1 MRNSLLLLLI
11 PLFFACKE
19 PPRGVAHEAVNEVY
33 PYFTMGKWMYSE
45 SMIRTALNTAK
56 VDSNFSISRNVEYL
70 FQYEADTAARWFNDD
85 TDSLIT
91 AALLENGMD
100 EFASF
105 ESAKNTLRV
114 YTITEGES
122 VKDLVLIQQEGNK
135 YNLYEFVG
143 DLKLSELINNGI
155 QNREAF
161 ENLIDLNLFTNARS
175 DSTDS

>member
-1 MRNSLLLLLI
+1 MRNSLLFLLI

-45 SMIRTALNTAK
+45 SMIRAALKTAQ
-56 VDSNFSISRNVEYL
+56 VDSNFAISRNVEYL
-70 FQYEADTAARWFNDD
+70 FQYEADTTARWFNDD

-91 AALLENGMD
+91 ASLLENGMD

-114 YTITEGES
+114 YAITEGET
-122 VKDLVLIQQEGNK
+122 VNDLVLIQQEGNK

-143 DLKLSELINNGI
+143 SIELSVLFQQGM
-155 QNREAF
+155 QNQEAF
-161 ENLIDLNLFTNARS
+161 ENLINLNLFTNARS

>member
-1 MRNSLLLLLI
+1 MRNSFLLLLI
-11 PLFFACKE
+11 PLLFACKE
-19 PPRGVAHEAVNEVY
+19 PPRGIAHEAVNEVY

-45 SMIRTALNTAK
+45 SMIRAALKTAK
-56 VDSNFSISRNVEYL
+56 VDSNSTISRNVEYL
-70 FQYEADTAARWFNDD
+70 FQYEADTTARWFNDD

-91 AALLENGMD
+91 SALLENGMD
-100 EFASF
+100 AFASF
-105 ESAKNTLRV
+105 ESAQNSLRV

-122 VKDLVLIQQEGNK
+122 VKDLVIIQQEGST

-143 DLKLSELINNGI
+143 DIKLSVLFQYGM

-161 ENLIDLNLFTNARS
+161 ENLIDLNLFTDARV